1 MRLYTPL
8 HLCSK
13 FQPFL
18 LMIHLKKIR
27 TGCTVFLLLIIL
39 QAHAVKRYWVGNGT
53 NKNWNATANW
63 SSTSGGTS
71 GASVPSATD
80 SVYFDNNGTG
90 QCNINATVNI
100 RILTVAS
107 GYTDTIR
114 QNSFVINST
123 GMILNG
129 GVFIGGT
136 NNIDVNG
143 SFTLAGSYF
152 KSTSASLIIRR
163 HYTFTSGS
171 FLHNNGTLVF
181 NAGANSD
188 ISGNTVFYN
197 LNFQSTNTY
206 TLADST
212 ILTVEQ
218 TLTLASSG
226 GLKSGRIFAKGNI
239 AEGSQVS
246 NNGVHTTVIEINGN
260 GNQTIY
266 GHTNPAY
273 STLGWMPDMKVDK
286 TSGTLYLTG
295 FVTIRKTWEVVQ
307 GTVDA
312 TASTLCFPIG
322 ATTNSLGGIIKGVK
336 NQRFKNILISTYG
349 AYTHTFTVSD
359 TIIIDGTFTTYG
371 NGSIKLEGYIHAKGN
386 LSLLSAGT
394 AGGGEGTINIDGNGT
409 QVINGNNLANT
420 SELCNVVITKSP
432 TDSLILKNTISIGR
446 SWNHVSGIVDAL
458 THASTV
464 AFCDGTRTIH
474 QPYPFYHVAF
484 VAAGAATNTIAT
496 GDTITVKG
504 NLTFSGSGSLLLNGG
519 AVNAEGDV
527 STLNTHALSRGTGWI
542 HICGS
547 GAQTLKGQTE
557 ANKYL
562 GGFCSIHINK
572 PSGILTL
579 VDNISMTYPGADYY
593 WKYTR
598 GTVDEGTSRVII
610 NGNYGYVN
618 STNGSASMWFNKLM
632 IRSGFPNL
640 SGAIN
645 VGGELHIASSG
656 RLTTNNYAIN
666 LKGNFNNQG
675 QFYAGTG
682 TVWFTGN
689 TNQTIS
695 VTGTGSF
702 HELKIEKPGGKVYL
716 ANQITVEE
724 LTLVK
729 GVLAG
734 AGSNCLRLADNG
746 IATGGSDSS
755 YVHGP
760 ILKVGD
766 DAFTFPLGDT
776 TLPDTSAYHPFA
788 MTAPAGVSSSFTVQ
802 YHAKDPLTDHSSF
815 TAIQNSLKNVS
826 TCEYWS
832 VTRNVGSAV
841 VLPTLSWNAN
851 SCNISIPAELRVAG
865 WDGSQW
871 KNMGQASLT
880 GDSLK
885 GTITAA
891 GPGMNM
897 GAQYYTTGNV
907 PHALLINTEGL
918 DSLVMPD
925 TLKYTLSGAG
935 LSGTYIAGGSQNV
948 YPDLPSTG
956 SVTPITLT
964 IQAGNQNLQIGI
976 ELTPSGTVKN
986 PHVIVVPPGPSEP
999 VCSVVHG
1006 CFEAGNI
1013 IKINECLLKNCF
1025 KLATTSYAVL
1035 RRQLDGGYFPMI
1047 NGDFRFRF
1055 DEEYLDTDGKL
1066 SLRLYNDQ
1074 HKLLL
1079 DMNTLTTASL
1089 KYNSN
1094 YGTRYYS
1101 VNLKSCYDHQPFY
1114 AGYYTVEIENE
1125 KKEVWKAR
1133 LKNIAQGE
1141 QPACPSIPLGD

>member
-1 MRLYTPL
+1 MK
-8 HLCSK
+8 H
-13 FQPFL
+13 
-18 LMIHLKKIR
+18 IKKIT
-27 TGCTVFLLLIIL
+27 TGIAVVILSLIGL
-39 QAHAVKRYWVGNGT
+39 QTHAAKRYWIGNGS
-53 NKNWNATANW
+53 NKNWNSTGNW
-63 SSTSGGTS
+63 SLTSGGAS
-71 GASVPSATD
+71 GASLPSSTD

-90 QCNINATVNI
+90 QCSINATVNVMLFTI
-100 RILTVAS
+100 AA

-114 QNSFVINST
+114 QNARLIT
-123 GMILNG
+123 ATEMMLT
-129 GVFIGGT
+129 GGT
-136 NNIDVNG
+136 FMGGTVDMNVTG
-143 SFTLAGSYF
+143 SFTLAGTYF
-152 KSTSASLIIRR
+152 ISTSAILTVRR
-163 HYTFTSGS
+163 NYTFTSGS
-171 FLHNNGTLVF
+171 FLHNNGTLLL
-181 NAGANSD
+181 NGLASSS
-188 ISGNTVFYN
+188 ITGNTVFYN
-197 LNFQSTNTY
+197 LTFASTNTY

-218 TLTLASSG
+218 TLRLGSAG
-226 GLKSGRIFAKGNI
+226 GLLSGRIYAKGNI
-239 AEGSQVS
+239 VNASLS
-246 NNGVHTTVIEINGN
+246 AYNGAHTTVIEINGA
-260 GNQTIY
+260 GNQTIV
-266 GHTNPAY
+266 GHPSAY
-273 STLGWMPDMKVDK
+273 PVHGWMPDMKVNK
-286 TSGTLYLTG
+286 TSGTLYLSG
-295 FVTIRKTWEVVQ
+295 YVTIRKTWEVVQ

-312 TASTLCFPIG
+312 TTNASTICFPVG
-322 ATTNSLGGIIKGVK
+322 ATGGMIGGIIKGIK
-336 NQRFKNILISTYG
+336 NQRFYNVQLSTYG
-349 AYTHTFTVSD
+349 GYTHTFTVNDS
-359 TIIIDGTFTTYG
+359 IEIAGTLTLHG
-371 NGSIKLEGYIHAKGN
+371 NGSIKLEGYIHAEGN

-409 QVINGNNLANT
+409 QVITGNNLANT

-432 TDSLILKNTISIGR
+432 TDSLILKNTISVGR

-458 THASTV
+458 TYGSTV

-474 QPYPFYHVAF
+474 QPYPFHHVAF

-504 NLTFSGSGSLLLNGG
+504 NLIFSGSSSLFLNGG

-527 STLNTHALSRGTGWI
+527 STLNTHASSRGTGWI

-557 ANKYL
+557 ANKFL

-724 LTLVK
+724 LTLVR

-776 TLPDTSAYHPFA
+776 ILPDTSAYHPFA
-788 MTAPAGVSSSFTVQ
+788 MTAPAGTSSSFTVQ

-815 TAIQNSLKNVS
+815 TAIQSSLKNVS

-832 VTRNVGSAV
+832 VTRNAGSAV

-891 GPGMNM
+891 GPGINL
-897 GAQYYTTGNV
+897 GTQYYTTGNV

-925 TLKYTLSGAG
+925 TLKYTVSGAG

-1006 CFEAGNI
+1006 CFEAGSI

-1141 QPACPSIPLGD
+1141 QPACPSIPIGD